1 MQQQEHGASH
11 PAPRRSQHLSSTLG
25 NSLSAFLEIVQWV
38 CCAVVCFIYLF
49 ICLYAYQKGGK
60 KGKMHGAEN
69 QVYYVSYLV
78 ESWEH
83 WERSW
88 GWGHH
93 WSYRP
98 QSGWRPLPV
107 AAASGSCCTPDGGSG
122 RFALRGANRKQ
133 EKQDFKKKNYTY
145 SHMLPTLRHLV
156 VEMMVSVNYL
166 EVFDANFKCPHLN
179 SRISQ
184 LLFFAHR
191 FVPGKNPAY
200 FH

>member
-11 PAPRRSQHLSSTLG
+11 PAPHRSQHLSSTLG

-38 CCAVVCFIYLF
+38 CCVVVCFIYLF
-49 ICLYAYQKGGK
+49 FLSLCLPEK
-60 KGKMHGAEN
+60 KQNKKTHGAEN

-78 ESWEH
+78 GSWEH

-98 QSGWRPLPV
+98 QSGWRPLPA

-122 RFALRGANRKQ
+122 RFALRGGKQ
-133 EKQDFKKKNYTY
+133 ETRKTGSKNYPY
-145 SHMLPTLRHLV
+145 SHMLPTDIW
-156 VEMMVSVNYL
+156 S
-166 EVFDANFKCPHLN
+166 
-179 SRISQ
+179 
-184 LLFFAHR
+184 
-191 FVPGKNPAY
+191 
-200 FH
+200 